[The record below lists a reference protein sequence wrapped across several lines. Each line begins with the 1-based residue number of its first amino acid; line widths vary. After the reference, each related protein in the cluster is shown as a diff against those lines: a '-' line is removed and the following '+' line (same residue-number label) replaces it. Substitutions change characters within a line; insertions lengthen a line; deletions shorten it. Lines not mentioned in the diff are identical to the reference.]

1 MRGAAG
7 AAKRLATF
15 LVNSTSTPT
24 MSQATEKLARIRD
37 ELNRVFLERGELIDG
52 ALAALLSSSHVLIIG
67 PPGTAKSMLADEL
80 CRRIEGA
87 DYFQWLLTKFSTPEE
102 IFGAV
107 SLKALEQDDYRRVTT
122 HKLPEAH
129 IAFLDEIFKANSS
142 ILNALLT
149 IINER
154 YFHNGRE
161 RTAVPL
167 ISLFG
172 ASNELPDE
180 DELTAL
186 YDRFMLRFMVDYVSE
201 DFRFLKMLEGAE
213 PAARTTLSFAEL
225 GELNAATRTVTVPN
239 AILSTIA
246 TLRHELRRQEII
258 VSDRRW
264 RNALD
269 VLRAHALLLGRDIVS
284 EDDLLFLEHLLWKD
298 PEERPKVRDTLR
310 RLIKGYEEEA
320 RELLIQSE
328 ELRDYAGRDW
338 DSNELRSRALLEA
351 HTKIANILAKFD
363 ALMREAAESG
373 RTLAG
378 VEAMRSRVREIQ
390 QGMLREL

>member
-1 MRGAAG
+1 MSAA
-7 AAKRLATF
+7 A
-15 LVNSTSTPT
+15 N
-24 MSQATEKLARIRD
+24 KLARVRE
-37 ELNRVFLERGELIDG
+37 ELNRIFLERTELIDG
-52 ALAALLSSSHVLIIG
+52 ALVALISASHVLIVG

-80 CRRIEGA
+80 CQRVEST

-107 SLKALEQDDYRRVTT
+107 SLKGLEEDDYRRVTD
-122 HKLPEAH
+122 HKLPQAH

-154 YFHNGRE
+154 FFHNGR
-161 RTAVPL
+161 RRVAVPL

-186 YDRFMLRFMVDYVSE
+186 YDRFMLRFMVDYLSE

-213 PAARTTLSFAEL
+213 TAGRTMLSFAEL
-225 GELNAATRTVTVPN
+225 QELSDAARAIDVPGGILR
-239 AILSTIA
+239 AIA
-246 TLRHELRRQEII
+246 ELRRELIRQQIV

-264 RNALD
+264 HNALS
-269 VLRAHALLLGRDIVS
+269 VLRAHALVMERSVVN
-284 EDDLLFLEHLLWKD
+284 EDDLLFLEHVLWKD

-310 RLIKGYEEEA
+310 HMLKGYEEEA

-328 ELRDYAGRDW
+328 ELRDYAGRKW
-338 DSNELRSRALLEA
+338 DSEELQRRAQVEA
-351 HTKIANILAKFD
+351 HTKLANILAKFENLLRD
-363 ALMREAAESG
+363 AAESG
-373 RTLAG
+373 RAMTT

-390 QGMLREL
+390 QGMLRQL